1 MNEIMILEHLE
12 EIATKLG
19 VQLRY
24 EDLGQSAVRSHGGYC
39 KLGGRPMIIMN
50 KKDTRRKKISILAKS
65 LNKLNLEG
73 IFVPPALRRLIESQD
88 N

>member
-1 MNEIMILEHLE
+1 MNEIAMLEHLE

-19 VQLRY
+19 VRLRY
-24 EDLGQSAVRSHGGYC
+24 DDLGHGIVRSQGGYC
-39 KLGGRPMIIMN
+39 KVGGQPMIIMN
-50 KKDTRRKKISILAKS
+50 KKDTRRRQITILARS

-73 IFVPPALRRLIESQD
+73 IFVPPALRRLIESHD